1 MNKYIKAIRE
11 YFKSKSYY
19 IYEDPRTGE
28 IFTYKRQGVYR
39 KNGRV
44 LVLVSKGNTILSNA
58 GAGPMEKYVFSDKN
72 AAIKKSEEIGMGG
85 AVHRAILGDESV
97 VYIPGETEEQ
107 FELWYKKNHGEDS
120 K

>member
-1 MNKYIKAIRE
+1 MNKYTKALSE
-11 YFKSKSYY
+11 HFKAEATYY

-28 IFTYKRQGVYR
+28 IFTYKRKGVYR
-39 KNGRV
+39 KNGRS
-44 LVLVSKGNTILSNA
+44 LVFRETVGSLSNA
-58 GAGPMEKYVFSDKN
+58 GAGPMEKYVFTDKN